1 MNELGNYLCDVCIN
15 IMQAASD
22 ASGLSYGLI
31 NILFFVILQPL
42 AILSF
47 MISTFMYI
55 AYYNT
60 EKCIYKTLSRI
71 FVILGFICIF
81 AVLFPILYTII
92 FIPWWLCG
100 RILCWFCHSYWIWHK
115 RHSLDL
121 ARWCKEY
128 MQKKFTT
135 VPNLWI
141 QTHIWQSR
149 GFFL

>member
-47 MISTFMYI
+47 MISTFMYM

-92 FIPWWLCG
+92 FIPW
-100 RILCWFCHSYWIWHK
+100 
-115 RHSLDL
+115 
-121 ARWCKEY
+121 
-128 MQKKFTT
+128 
-135 VPNLWI
+135 
-141 QTHIWQSR
+141 
-149 GFFL
+149 